1 MRTTQVLTLAGLMAA
16 HAAHAGRP
24 LLTDDA
30 GVADRGTCQVESWL
44 ERQGPARS
52 WVVAPACGVAAG
64 LELGADYT
72 VPRPRDAVSAEA
84 GLALKWV
91 PEGWKL
97 DSPVGEINAG
107 LKLSGAWQQPTGAG
121 WQAAGSSLMGLM
133 TWKAGESITVHTNIG
148 LARDRSSGQRAA
160 LFNAAVVWTPLE
172 RLLLVAETQGN
183 SKREVFGGT
192 VYGLGARW
200 WLVKDTLGLDLTTSR
215 ESVSGAKAVWTLGLG
230 WYGIGL

>member
-1 MRTTQVLTLAGLMAA
+1 MRFAQVLTLAGLMTA
-16 HAAHAGRP
+16 HDAHAGRP

-30 GVADRGTCQVESWL
+30 SVADRGTCQVESWS
-44 ERQGPARS
+44 ERQGRARS

-64 LELGADYT
+64 VELGADHT
-72 VPRPRDAVSAEA
+72 VPRPRNPVRARA

-97 DSPVGEINAG
+97 ESPVGEINAG
-107 LKLSGAWQQPTGAG
+107 LKLSGVWLQPAGTG
-121 WQAAGSSLMGLM
+121 WQAAGSSLMGLI
-133 TWKAGESITVHTNIG
+133 TWKASESITVHTNLG
-148 LARDRSSGQRAA
+148 LARDRSSGQRAS

-172 RLLLVAETQGN
+172 RLLLVAESQVN
-183 SKREVFGGT
+183 NKRDVFGGT

-215 ESVSGAKAVWTLGLG
+215 ESVAGAKAIWTLGLG